1 MRSEFEF
8 VIEPL
13 IRSSIDH
20 PDCAGLLVPVAHVQS
35 LLRRIIAKVIYV
47 IAKVDSCDQIEGG
60 AIVDVQLSLVASD
73 KQLVRLR

>member
-20 PDCAGLLVPVAHVQS
+20 PDCAGLVVPVAHVQS

-47 IAKVDSCDQIEGG
+47 IPKVDGCDQIEGS
-60 AIVDVQLSLVASD
+60 AIVDVQLSLITSH
-73 KQLVRLR
+73 KQLIRPR